1 LICNNHETAS
11 LGEPPPMLT
20 RTTRRWMSW
29 LALAAITMATLAP
42 GVSRALAAN
51 AAPDSPF
58 AVVCRIDVTPGSGT
72 SSSTDPLRL
81 LAHVLDHCAFCAASG
96 VDTAGPPPA
105 DVQWTSTT
113 TGDVEPLGG
122 ARTHHACSA
131 GAPPPARA
139 PPVRS

>member
-1 LICNNHETAS
+1 
-11 LGEPPPMLT
+11 MLT

-58 AVVCRIDVTPGSGT
+58 AVVCRIDAAPGSGT
-72 SSSTDPLRL
+72 PANSDPLRL
-81 LAHVLDHCAFCAASG
+81 LAHVLDHCTFCAVSG

-105 DVQWTSTT
+105 ALQWALVSA
-113 TGDVEPLGG
+113 G
-122 ARTHHACSA
+122 AGVSSDCAWTHHICSA